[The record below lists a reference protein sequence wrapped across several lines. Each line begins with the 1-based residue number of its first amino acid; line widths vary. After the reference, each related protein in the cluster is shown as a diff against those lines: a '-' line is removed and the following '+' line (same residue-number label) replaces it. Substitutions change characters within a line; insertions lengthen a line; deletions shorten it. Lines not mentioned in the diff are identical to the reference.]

1 MPNFAIALKEE
12 IRRLARREIKQHTGA
27 TKKALMQC
35 RKEIAK
41 LRRLLN
47 DQHKQHAFSGS
58 SASNGH
64 STSADGDGPDDLT
77 QGLRFSSR
85 SVRAQRRRLG
95 LSADEYAKLLG
106 VSALTIYN
114 WEHGRTRPRE
124 AQVGRLAGLRNISKR
139 EAMEKLG
146 TMEAVPMIRKPR

>member
-12 IRRLARREIKQHTGA
+12 IRRLARREIKQHTGS
-27 TKKALMQC
+27 TKRAIVQC

-41 LRRLLN
+41 LRRQLLEARAG
-47 DQHKQHAFSGS
+47 QATP
-58 SASNGH
+58 SNGH
-64 STSADGDGPDDLT
+64 VDADEVESDDT

-95 LSADEYAKLLG
+95 LSAEDYAKLLG
-106 VSALTIYN
+106 VSALTVYN

-124 AQVGRLAGLRNISKR
+124 AQFLQLTSLRGISKR
-139 EAMEKLG
+139 EALEKLG
-146 TMEAVPMIRKPR
+146 GTESLTKRKPR